1 MMDDVKVTLASLDGM
16 VLETVVVVGFD
27 SDGQLVLT
35 ASTDDAQEVVYLLA
49 SATHRV
55 LNGDYAAQGG

>member
-1 MMDDVKVTLASLDGM
+1 MTDDVKVTLASLDGL

-27 SDGQLVLT
+27 RDGQLVLT
-35 ASTDDAQEVVYLLA
+35 ASTDDAQEVIYLLT

-55 LNGDYAAQGG
+55 LNGDYAAEGG

>member
-1 MMDDVKVTLASLDGM
+1 MTDDVKVTLASLDGM

-35 ASTDDAQEVVYLLA
+35 ASTDDAQEVIYLLT